1 MSKINLNRKPED
13 DEFVFSGDS
22 DGITYI
28 VGLLDDVGIYD
39 EHFNYLDDGT
49 IEVLIPMKSHN
60 LAIDRSPEYRGFFVE
75 GKGFSII
82 KEV

>member
-28 VGLLDDVGIYD
+28 VGLQMMQVFMMNI
-39 EHFNYLDDGT
+39 
-49 IEVLIPMKSHN
+49 LIIWMMGLLKS
-60 LAIDRSPEYRGFFVE
+60 LFQ
-75 GKGFSII
+75 
-82 KEV
+82 